1 MALDQVD
8 QAIISQALVAAA
20 KEMGIKLVR
29 SAYSPIVR
37 EANDCSAA
45 LLDVEGNVVSQAEL
59 IPMQLGPIG
68 TTFRPCAELHPPQT
82 LEPGDFYINNDPYHG
97 GQHVPD
103 VFIFSPIFFGDRL
116 VGFSATVAHHLD
128 LGGGAPGLNM
138 AAGDV
143 HQEGLIFPP
152 SRYNVNRDW
161 NGGPLERLVRANV
174 RVPEKTIG
182 DCNAQFAANGVGARR
197 VIELC
202 EKFGADKVTEAM
214 SALLDYSEQR
224 MRAAIAQA
232 PDGVYH
238 GEDQLDSDGVN
249 DEPLVVRARVEIAGD
264 AVTVDYEG
272 TCDQVRTNVNCP
284 FASTIAAGLSCVKS
298 VLTSPDIPFNEGSKR
313 PIDIVAP
320 YGSLLNPRPP
330 APVRA
335 RMLSAYRAYN
345 AVMKAL
351 AQAVPEKVMAAG
363 FDTTHSTCLSHLDE
377 HGYSIYLEIFGGG
390 YGASAVDDGCDA
402 VDSPLSNCS
411 NIPIEAIDMEHGFFR
426 VVEYAL
432 VQGSGGNG
440 EYRGGPRDAA
450 RVRGAGRR
458 RGVPVLLRPVHDS
471 ARGPVRRGGRRRRV
485 HLRAEGQREDH
496 ARLQDELCPCEGRP
510 AGDEHRRRCGL
521 RRSSEPSAGT
531 TRLGRGERRARDTI
545 VRTSGPAHRR
555 DLREHGIRWPTGR
568 GAIARRIENVFLAAD
583 RSSRLRFQRARSGQG
598 SGGLRTPPDRTARNT
613 RHLAMADGF
622 GQGHVVGLW
631 SDIILLTH

>member
-1 MALDQVD
+1 MSLDQVD
-8 QAIISQALVAAA
+8 QAIISQALIAAA

-59 IPMQLGPIG
+59 IPMQLGPIA
-68 TTFRPCAELHPPQT
+68 TTFRACAELYPPET
-82 LEPGDFYINNDPYHG
+82 LEPDDFYINNDPYHG

-103 VFIFSPIFFGDRL
+103 IFIFTPIFFGARL

-143 HQEGLIFPP
+143 YQEGLIFPP

-161 NGGPLERLVRANV
+161 NGGPFERLVRANV

-202 EKFGADKVTEAM
+202 EKFGADTVKEAM
-214 SALLDYSEQR
+214 AGLLDYTEQR
-224 MRAAIAQA
+224 MRAAIAAA

-238 GEDQLDSDGVN
+238 GEDQLDSDGEN
-249 DEPLVVRARVEIAGD
+249 DQPLVVRARVKIAGD
-264 AVTVDYEG
+264 TVSVDYEG

-298 VLTSPDIPFNEGSKR
+298 VLTSPDIPFNEGAKR
-313 PIDIVAP
+313 PISIAAP

-345 AVMKAL
+345 AAMKAL
-351 AQAVPEKVMAAG
+351 AEAVPERVMAAG
-363 FDTTHSTCLSHLDE
+363 FDTTHATCLSHLGE
-377 HGYSIYLEIFGGG
+377 RGYSIYLEIFGGG
-390 YGASAVDDGCDA
+390 YGASAVGDGCDA

-411 NIPIEAIDMEHGFFR
+411 NIPVEAIDMEHAFFR
-426 VVEYAL
+426 VAEYGL
-432 VQGSGGNG
+432 VAGSGGEG
-440 EYRGGPRDAA
+440 EWRGGLGIRRVYEVLADDVEYQSYSDRFTIPPEGLFGGADGGAA
-450 RVRGAGRR
+450 HACVLRGNEKIVLGSKTSFRLAKGDRLVMSTGGGAGFGDFARR
-458 RGVPVLLRPVHDS
+458 S
-471 ARGPVRRGGRRRRV
+471 ASRV
-485 HLRAEGQREDH
+485 AQDRED
-496 ARLQDELCPCEGRP
+496 
-510 AGDEHRRRCGL
+510 
-521 RRSSEPSAGT
+521 GT
-531 TRLGRGERRARDTI
+531 
-545 VRTSGPAHRR
+545 
-555 DLREHGIRWPTGR
+555 REVPQPR
-568 GAIARRIENVFLAAD
+568 E
-583 RSSRLRFQRARSGQG
+583 
-598 SGGLRTPPDRTARNT
+598 
-613 RHLAMADGF
+613 
-622 GQGHVVGLW
+622 
-631 SDIILLTH
+631 

>member
-8 QAIISQALVAAA
+8 QAIISQALIAAA

-45 LLDVEGNVVSQAEL
+45 LLDAEGNVVSQAEL

-68 TTFRPCAELHPPQT
+68 TTFRPCAELYPPET
-82 LEPGDFYINNDPYHG
+82 LEPGDFYINNDPYNG

-103 VFIFSPIFFGDRL
+103 IFIFTPIFFGDRL

-161 NGGPLERLVRANV
+161 NGGPFERLVRANV

-202 EKFGADKVTEAM
+202 EKFGADMVTEAM
-214 SALLDYSEQR
+214 QGLLNYAEQR
-224 MRAAIAQA
+224 MRAAIAAA
-232 PDGVYH
+232 PDGVYV
-238 GEDQLDSDGVN
+238 GEDQLDSDGEN
-249 DEPLVVRARVEIAGD
+249 DEPLPVRARVEIAGD
-264 AVTVDYEG
+264 TVSVDYAG

-298 VLTSPDIPFNEGSKR
+298 VLTSPDIPFNEGAKR
-313 PIDIVAP
+313 PISITAP

-351 AQAVPEKVMAAG
+351 ADAVPEQVMAAG
-363 FDTTHSTCLSHLDE
+363 FDTTHATCMSHLGE
-377 HGYSIYLEIFGGG
+377 EGYGIYLEIFGGG
-390 YGASAVDDGCDA
+390 YGASAVGDGCDA

-411 NIPIEAIDMEHGFFR
+411 NIPIEAIDMEHPFFR
-426 VVEYAL
+426 VSEYAL
-432 VQGSGGNG
+432 VAGSGGGG
-440 EYRGGPRDAA
+440 EHRGGLGVRRVYEVLADDVEYQSYSDRFTIPPEGLFDGDDGGAA
-450 RVRGAGRR
+450 SVSVLRGNEKFLLGSKTSFRLKKGDRVVMSTGGGAGY
-458 RGVPVLLRPVHDS
+458 G
-471 ARGPVRRGGRRRRV
+471 GPGRRS
-485 HLRAEGQREDH
+485 AERIAQDRE
-496 ARLQDELCPCEGRP
+496 G
-510 AGDEHRRRCGL
+510 
-521 RRSSEPSAGT
+521 
-531 TRLGRGERRARDTI
+531 
-545 VRTSGPAHRR
+545 
-555 DLREHGIRWPTGR
+555 
-568 GAIARRIENVFLAAD
+568 GALAA
-583 RSSRLRFQRARSGQG
+583 S
-598 SGGLRTPPDRTARNT
+598 
-613 RHLAMADGF
+613 
-622 GQGHVVGLW
+622 
-631 SDIILLTH
+631 

>member
-8 QAIISQALVAAA
+8 QAIISQALIAAA

-45 LLDVEGNVVSQAEL
+45 LLDTDGNVVSQAEL

-68 TTFRPCAELHPPQT
+68 TTFRPCAELYPPET

-103 VFIFSPIFFGDRL
+103 IFIFTPIFFGARL

-143 HQEGLIFPP
+143 YQEGLIFPP

-161 NGGPLERLVRANV
+161 NGGPFERLVRANV

-182 DCNAQFAANGVGARR
+182 DCNAQFAANAVGARR
-197 VIELC
+197 VTELC
-202 EKFGADKVTEAM
+202 EKFGADAVTEAM
-214 SALLDYSEQR
+214 AGLLDYAEQR
-224 MRAAIAQA
+224 MRAGIAAA

-238 GEDQLDSDGVN
+238 GEDQLDSDGVG

-264 AVTVDYEG
+264 TVSVDYEG

-284 FASTIAAGLSCVKS
+284 FASTIAAGLSCIKS
-298 VLTSPDIPFNEGSKR
+298 VLTSPDIPFNEGAKR
-313 PIDIVAP
+313 PISITAP
-320 YGSLLNPRPP
+320 YGSMLNPRPP

-351 AQAVPEKVMAAG
+351 AEAVPERVMAAG
-363 FDTTHSTCLSHLDE
+363 FDSTHATCLSHLGE
-377 HGYSIYLEIFGGG
+377 AGYGIYLEIFGGG
-390 YGASAVDDGCDA
+390 YGANALGDGCDA
-402 VDSPLSNCS
+402 VDTPLSNCS
-411 NIPIEAIDMEHGFFR
+411 NIPVEAIDMEHAFFR
-426 VVEYAL
+426 VSEYAL
-432 VQGSGGNG
+432 VAGSGGAG
-440 EYRGGPRDAA
+440 EWRGGLGIRRVYEVLADDVEYQSYSDRFTIPPEGLFGGDDGGAA
-450 RVRGAGRR
+450 FACVLRGNEKIDLGSKTSFWLAKGDRLVMSTGGGAGY
-458 RGVPVLLRPVHDS
+458 G
-471 ARGPVRRGGRRRRV
+471 
-485 HLRAEGQREDH
+485 
-496 ARLQDELCPCEGRP
+496 EL
-510 AGDEHRRRCGL
+510 A
-521 RRSSEPSAGT
+521 RRSP
-531 TRLGRGERRARDTI
+531 ERVAQD
-545 VRTSGPAHRR
+545 
-555 DLREHGIRWPTGR
+555 REG
-568 GAIARRIENVFLAAD
+568 GALD
-583 RSSRLRFQRARSGQG
+583 
-598 SGGLRTPPDRTARNT
+598 P
-613 RHLAMADGF
+613 
-622 GQGHVVGLW
+622 
-631 SDIILLTH
+631 

>member
-45 LLDVEGNVVSQAEL
+45 LLDVDGNVVSQAEL

-68 TTFRPCAELHPPQT
+68 TTFRACAELYPPET

-103 VFIFSPIFFGDRL
+103 IFIFTPIFFGPRL
-116 VGFSATVAHHLD
+116 VGFSSTVAHHLD

-143 HQEGLIFPP
+143 YQEGLIFPP
-152 SRYNVNRDW
+152 SRYNENRDW
-161 NGGPLERLVRANV
+161 NGGPFERLVRANV

-182 DCNAQFAANGVGARR
+182 DCNAQFAANAVGARR

-202 EKFGADKVTEAM
+202 EKFGADAVTEAM
-214 SALLDYSEQR
+214 AGLLDYVEQR
-224 MRAAIAQA
+224 MRAAIAAA

-238 GEDQLDSDGVN
+238 GEDQLDSDGEN
-249 DEPLVVRARVEIAGD
+249 DEPLPVRARVEIAGD
-264 AVTVDYEG
+264 TVSVDYEG

-284 FASTIAAGLSCVKS
+284 FASTIAAGLSCIKS
-298 VLTSPDIPFNEGSKR
+298 VLTSPDIPFNEGAKR
-313 PIDIVAP
+313 PISISAP
-320 YGSLLNPRPP
+320 YGSMLNPRPP

-351 AQAVPEKVMAAG
+351 AEAVPEQVMAAG
-363 FDTTHSTCLSHLDE
+363 FDSTHATCLSHLGE
-377 HGYSIYLEIFGGG
+377 RGYSIYLEIFGGG
-390 YGASAVDDGCDA
+390 YGASAVGDGCDA

-426 VVEYAL
+426 VAEYAL
-432 VQGSGGNG
+432 VAGSGGAG
-440 EYRGGPRDAA
+440 EHRGGLGIRRVYEVLADDVEYQSYSDRFTIPPEGLFGGDDGGAA
-450 RVRGAGRR
+450 FVSVLRGNEKIELGSKASFRLTKGDRVVMSTGGGAGYGNVARRSPERIAQDRGAG
-458 RGVPVLLRPVHDS
+458 
-471 ARGPVRRGGRRRRV
+471 
-485 HLRAEGQREDH
+485 
-496 ARLQDELCPCEGRP
+496 
-510 AGDEHRRRCGL
+510 
-521 RRSSEPSAGT
+521 
-531 TRLGRGERRARDTI
+531 
-545 VRTSGPAHRR
+545 
-555 DLREHGIRWPTGR
+555 
-568 GAIARRIENVFLAAD
+568 AAD
-583 RSSRLRFQRARSGQG
+583 PGQ
-598 SGGLRTPPDRTARNT
+598 TAR
-613 RHLAMADGF
+613 
-622 GQGHVVGLW
+622 
-631 SDIILLTH
+631 

>member
-8 QAIISQALVAAA
+8 QAIISQALIAAA

-45 LLDVEGNVVSQAEL
+45 LLDVAGNVVSQAEL

-68 TTFRPCAELHPPQT
+68 TTFRPCAELHPPDT

-103 VFIFSPIFFGDRL
+103 VFIFSPIFFGERLAGSAGRL

-214 SALLDYSEQR
+214 AALLDYSEQR
-224 MRAAIAQA
+224 MRAAIAEA

-264 AVTVDYEG
+264 CVTVDYEG
-272 TCDQVRTNVNCP
+272 TCEQVRTNVNCP

-320 YGSLLNPRPP
+320 YGSMLNPRPP

-351 AQAVPEKVMAAG
+351 AQAVPDRVMAAG
-363 FDTTHSTCLSHLDE
+363 FDSTHSTCLSRLDE
-377 HGYSIYLEIFGGG
+377 RGYSIYLEIFGGG
-390 YGASAVDDGCDA
+390 YGANAVGDGCDA

-411 NIPIEAIDMEHGFFR
+411 NIPVEAIDMEHDFFR
-426 VVEYAL
+426 VTEYAL
-432 VQGSGGNG
+432 VDGSGGG
-440 EYRGGPRDAA
+440 GAHRGGLGMRRVYEVLADDVEYQSYSDRFTIPPEGLFGGEDGGAA
-450 RVRGAGRR
+450 FTCVLRGNEKIMLDSKTSFRLAKGDRVVMSTGGGAGY
-458 RGVPVLLRPVHDS
+458 GEPS
-471 ARGPVRRGGRRRRV
+471 
-485 HLRAEGQREDH
+485 
-496 ARLQDELCPCEGRP
+496 
-510 AGDEHRRRCGL
+510 
-521 RRSSEPSAGT
+521 RRSRDRHAPGGAGV
-531 TRLGRGERRARDTI
+531 A
-545 VRTSGPAHRR
+545 PA
-555 DLREHGIRWPTGR
+555 
-568 GAIARRIENVFLAAD
+568 
-583 RSSRLRFQRARSGQG
+583 
-598 SGGLRTPPDRTARNT
+598 
-613 RHLAMADGF
+613 
-622 GQGHVVGLW
+622 
-631 SDIILLTH
+631 